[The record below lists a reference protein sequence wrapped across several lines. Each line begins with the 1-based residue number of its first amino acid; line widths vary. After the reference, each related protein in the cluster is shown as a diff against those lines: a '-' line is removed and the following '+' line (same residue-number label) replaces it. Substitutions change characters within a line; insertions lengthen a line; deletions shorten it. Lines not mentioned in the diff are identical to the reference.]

1 MNLNIAEN
9 SSKMEIVKNL
19 IKKNLKAIIVL
30 SSIILFTF
38 FCYLYLKEAKIKK
51 EIKISNE
58 FNDARILIQK
68 KETNKA
74 KEKFY
79 KIIDDQNSFYSPLSL
94 YLVIENNMES
104 DEKIISS
111 LFDKVIN
118 IGDIDNETK
127 NLVKIKKTLFLMKAN
142 KNEQE
147 ILNELKPIINSE
159 SIWRQNA
166 IEIIGGYFL
175 SKGDKIKSE
184 EFYNLLDKSK
194 NK

>member
-1 MNLNIAEN
+1 
-9 SSKMEIVKNL
+9 
-19 IKKNLKAIIVL
+19 
-30 SSIILFTF
+30 
-38 FCYLYLKEAKIKK
+38 
-51 EIKISNE
+51 
-58 FNDARILIQK
+58 
-68 KETNKA
+68 
-74 KEKFY
+74 
-79 KIIDDQNSFYSPLSL
+79 
-94 YLVIENNMES
+94 MES